1 MCQIC
6 QLRKIHLS
14 TNKITFFQLKPMFL
28 FLWFCYICG
37 FVLGYSSWM
46 NQIDCYSIQHISIFK
61 RFRICVKFFKPRL
74 LAWKML
80 KNSSPT
86 AEGWRYRIKVFGI
99 ALQRLWWQVLKLTIL
114 PTLLTLTICEWQR
127 QTTKLSLKMFGVQF
141 KKSP

>member
-1 MCQIC
+1 MQSW
-6 QLRKIHLS
+6 HLS
-14 TNKITFFQLKPMFL
+14 RATYILLQSLDAEIGDKCARYVSWEKFIYPQIKLPFFQLKPMFL

-99 ALQRLWWQVLKLTIL
+99 ALQCLWVKNHDI
-114 PTLLTLTICEWQR
+114 
-127 QTTKLSLKMFGVQF
+127 
-141 KKSP
+141 